1 MVLYKDYTGIRGEDI
16 SDLYS
21 TRTVLVGFRQ
31 APYRYRTNTITHAFI
46 HASFS
51 QYKDYVA
58 LTLCRYLR
66 YGTLSKE
73 VTRCTRTSTVLFF
86 FLCARCNGR
95 TTFFLEGDFFIK
107 I

>member
-51 QYKDYVA
+51 PYKDYVA

-66 YGTLSKE
+66 YPFKGSDSLHSYE
-73 VTRCTRTSTVLFF
+73 YSYCTIFF
-86 FLCARCNGR
+86 SVCPV
-95 TTFFLEGDFFIK
+95 
-107 I
+107 